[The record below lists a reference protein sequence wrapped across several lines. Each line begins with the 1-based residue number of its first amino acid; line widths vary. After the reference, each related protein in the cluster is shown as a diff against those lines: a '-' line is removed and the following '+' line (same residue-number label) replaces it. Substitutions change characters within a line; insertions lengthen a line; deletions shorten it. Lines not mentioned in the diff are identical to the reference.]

1 MPSDSPRQRARPIA
15 AADDEDARDAS
26 TTIIIVVTLVSLF
39 GSDIVARAL
48 AFSREHR
55 DALKVV
61 VPALL
66 VGAVEAWMN
75 PSSGRAREADA
86 GRSRR
91 QQRFLAAGRGALI
104 GASVGVLTDALGEKG
119 LPALAR
125 VFAPPLGRLLAAL
138 DVPLGETTEHGL
150 AYVVAIGAIAL
161 IAFTVR
167 ALRRTMRQHPE

>member
-1 MPSDSPRQRARPIA
+1 MPSDSPRQREHPIT
-15 AADDEDARDAS
+15 AADDEDARDAR
-26 TTIIIVVTLVSLF
+26 TAITIVVTLVSVF
-39 GSDIVARAL
+39 GADFAGRAL
-48 AFSREHR
+48 ALSRENR
-55 DALKVV
+55 DALKIV

-75 PSSGRAREADA
+75 PSSGRAGEADT
-86 GRSRR
+86 GRSER
-91 QQRFLAAGRGALI
+91 QQRFLAAVRGALI
-104 GASVGVLTDALGEKG
+104 GASLGVLTDALGEKG

-125 VFAPPLGRLLAAL
+125 VLAPPLGRMLAAL

-167 ALRRTMRQHPE
+167 ALRRTMRQHPQ